1 MKNMVTITDGTHRAK
16 VWQIG
21 CFALNNTAINLY
33 YMMMLYMSYYAAGVL
48 GLGVALVSGLLTG
61 LNILDGITDPI
72 IGFIIDKTN
81 SRFGKFRTF
90 MVIGNATLAL
100 DMLLLYLC
108 QFAGAA
114 KLPLLVV
121 CFVLYDIGYTFQFD
135 ITRAAQTVLTNDPK
149 QRPLFSAF
157 DMVLNIIL
165 YVGFSM
171 LVSNYLIV
179 KHGDFTAPMFA
190 EFFILTAIASAVCTA
205 LAVLGIRAKDRP
217 EFYGADEKSPKV
229 KLRDCWTVLRS
240 NKNVLML
247 ILSAATDKLFSNITT
262 NATVTVMIFAII
274 CGNFELSGQF
284 NMYVF
289 APSMIISLL
298 CIWFARRRGQKKA
311 LLLATYGAIIANFAV
326 FFLFLFG
333 DPTTL
338 SFANLG
344 YFPIILL
351 IGMAFRGGFMSVG
364 NSIIIPMIG
373 DCADYEVYRSGKYM
387 PGMIGG
393 VFSFADKIVTSL
405 NSLLVG
411 ALVIAIG
418 FRDVFPSVT
427 TPYSSAIFR
436 VAMLCFCGL
445 PLLGWIVNIFALRHY
460 DLTPEKM
467 AEVRAANEAKKVDV
481 AQA

>member
-1 MKNMVTITDGTHRAK
+1 MANTVILADGTHRAK

-33 YMMMLYMSYYAAGVL
+33 YMMMLYMSYYAAGIL
-48 GLGVALVSGLLTG
+48 GFGVALVSGLLTG

-90 MVIGNATLAL
+90 MVLGNAILAV

-108 QFAGAA
+108 QFAGAF
-114 KLPLLVV
+114 KLPMLIV

-171 LVSNYLIV
+171 LVSNYLIT

-190 EFFILTAIASAVCTA
+190 EFFILVVIASAVCTA

-217 EFYGADEKSPKV
+217 EFYGTDEKSPKV
-229 KLRDCWTVLRS
+229 KLSDCFGILRS

-262 NATVTVMIFAII
+262 NATVTVMLFAII
-274 CGNFELSGQF
+274 CGNFELSGHF
-284 NMYVF
+284 NMFVF

-298 CIWFARRRGQKKA
+298 CIWFAQRRGQKKA
-311 LLLATYGAIIANFAV
+311 LLLATYGAIVANLIV
-326 FFLFLFG
+326 FFLFVLG
-333 DPTTL
+333 DPKTL
-338 SFANLG
+338 SFSNWG
-344 YFPIILL
+344 YFTIVLL
-351 IGMAFRGGFMSVG
+351 AGMAFRGGFMSVG

-405 NSLLVG
+405 NSLVVG

-418 FRDVFPSVT
+418 FRETFPSVT
-427 TPYSSAIFR
+427 TPYSGAVFWIT
-436 VAMLCFCGL
+436 MLCFCGL
-445 PLLGWIVNIFALRHY
+445 PLLGWIVNILALRKY

-467 AEVRAANEAKKVDV
+467 AEIRAANESKKVDV
-481 AQA
+481 VQA